1 MHIERGMRTFDFR
14 ADILPL
20 KNKLFRLALRITSD
34 RAEAEDIVQETM
46 LRVWQRREEL
56 YEVENIE
63 AFCTTICHRLSIDS
77 QTRKGN
83 HQETLDESYQ
93 EVLSSHPNPQEIL
106 EQQDKL
112 AIVRQLF
119 NQLPTAQRVVMHLR
133 DVEGKSYR
141 EIAALV
147 GQTEE
152 QVKINLF
159 RARQRIRGQ
168 MKDIENHG
176 L

>member
-1 MHIERGMRTFDFR
+1 MRTFDFR

-77 QTRKGN
+77 QARKGN
-83 HQETLDESYQ
+83 HQEALDESYQ